1 MHCWLLFVLCFPI
14 SFTSSNYNSMWS
26 TFIHQFPSWTWTF
39 LWSNVKCVC
48 CERSENTW
56 WEIVWHYVSWP
67 CVVLNY
73 WQALLN
79 FWRGKFSFVW
89 MQVIT
94 NGVCPHLL
102 WCFIMFKM
110 TASWIECSSIVRQS
124 IQDLSYP
131 LFTVTL
137 TCYEYKC
144 FINIL

>member
-1 MHCWLLFVLCFPI
+1 MVCIVDCFLCCVFLFHLHPVTTIPFV
-14 SFTSSNYNSMWS
+14 Y
-26 TFIHQFPSWTWTF
+26 QFPSWTWMF

-73 WQALLN
+73 WQALPN
-79 FWRGKFSFVW
+79 FWWGKLFF
-89 MQVIT
+89 T

-137 TCYEYKC
+137 SDMLG
-144 FINIL
+144 I